1 MDNHEKNSL
10 FAVWVSPFT
19 SYNKPQ
25 GAETIYKRKKQRY
38 QNHINIAIQHVFPLF
53 SQIQNINFIIVKI
66 VKKVDFQKVKG

>member
-1 MDNHEKNSL
+1 MKKTPFLLYGFPHLHHTTNLKERKPYIKEK
-10 FAVWVSPFT
+10 
-19 SYNKPQ
+19 K
-25 GAETIYKRKKQRY
+25 RY